1 MSSWLTNASL
11 PEDFRVRDEAEL
23 RDLGEEPAVLRC
35 RGVDL
40 YSEELRR
47 HLDGGMQAV
56 RIAMDWKE
64 QMNFVLGDDLC
75 LRRIRFADALVKEND
90 DVVTEDR
97 LARLDAD
104 FALMAP
110 ELTAL
115 TERLIALFGGEEAA

>member
-1 MSSWLTNASL
+1 
-11 PEDFRVRDEAEL
+11 
-23 RDLGEEPAVLRC
+23 
-35 RGVDL
+35 
-40 YSEELRR
+40 
-47 HLDGGMQAV
+47 MQAV
-56 RIAMDWKE
+56 HIAMDWKE

-110 ELTAL
+110 ALTAL